1 MTLAMEKQVLTRVYD
16 KEKET
21 FRLIKKDQTYNDHL
35 STIEETLSRFG
46 LLKNEIKVYMYLARA
61 GEMKAGEIAE
71 AISLHR
77 TETYRILR
85 DLEKR
90 GVVFSIFEKPLKFT
104 AVPLEKAIDL
114 LVDAQKIKIKLLE
127 QEKESV
133 VKLWQSMPQP
143 KVSTAKKELFQM
155 LEGEQQVLMKAD
167 ELLERCE
174 KEFQVFAAGDYLA
187 QLYYSDFSD
196 KLKIYADKVKVTL
209 VSDTSIKSA
218 YFLGQLKWLSDS
230 ERIADDQ
237 NLPCFM
243 ICDNKEVLIVFH
255 EKERTNDE
263 DSKKKDKTAA
273 IWTNYGAFI
282 NVLGMLFSKL
292 SEA

>member
-1 MTLAMEKQVLTRVYD
+1 
-16 KEKET
+16 
-21 FRLIKKDQTYNDHL
+21 
-35 STIEETLSRFG
+35 
-46 LLKNEIKVYMYLARA
+46 
-61 GEMKAGEIAE
+61 
-71 AISLHR
+71 
-77 TETYRILR
+77 
-85 DLEKR
+85 
-90 GVVFSIFEKPLKFT
+90 
-104 AVPLEKAIDL
+104 
-114 LVDAQKIKIKLLE
+114 
-127 QEKESV
+127 
-133 VKLWQSMPQP
+133 
-143 KVSTAKKELFQM
+143 M

-167 ELLERCE
+167 ELLDRCE

-230 ERIADDQ
+230 ERIAHDQ

-255 EKERTNDE
+255 EKERTNDD
-263 DSKKKDKTAA
+263 DSKKKDRTAA

-292 SEA
+292 SDA